1 MQLPLERETENSAY
15 IDTCWFCCSI
25 QDYDEED
32 DALHR
37 KSAADQIHHMSNE
50 ELLAESGKLQMLMDL
65 LKRLS
70 MDGHRTLVFSQ
81 SRKMLDIIEK
91 LLKTDVGRELLK
103 CDFIKRNDLD
113 VGNIVF
119 FQL

>member
-1 MQLPLERETENSAY
+1 
-15 IDTCWFCCSI
+15 
-25 QDYDEED
+25 
-32 DALHR
+32 
-37 KSAADQIHHMSNE
+37 MSNE

-91 LLKTDVGRELLK
+91 LLKTDVG
-103 CDFIKRNDLD
+103 I
-113 VGNIVF
+113 
-119 FQL
+119 